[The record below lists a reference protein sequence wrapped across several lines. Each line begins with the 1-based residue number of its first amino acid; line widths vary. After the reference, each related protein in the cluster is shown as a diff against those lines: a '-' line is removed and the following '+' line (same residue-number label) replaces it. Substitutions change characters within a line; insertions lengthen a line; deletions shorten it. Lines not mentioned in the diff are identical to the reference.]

1 MGQAGRAGARAGGG
15 DQIWLR
21 AAGGRDVACR
31 AREGDRRLLPARLL
45 RDLRL
50 LFEDDLQ
57 RAAALRS
64 SAGEQRPDRDR
75 IGGALYLAPRAA
87 MITRIINPGMIDRR
101 GPGPST
107 PGGSQRRHAPTPPRP
122 NSCAGPCTPIL

>member
-31 AREGDRRLLPARLL
+31 AREADRRLLPARLL

-75 IGGALYLAPRAA
+75 IGGACRPITLTCDGGTRALRGGALA
-87 MITRIINPGMIDRR
+87 
-101 GPGPST
+101 
-107 PGGSQRRHAPTPPRP
+107 QPPRP
-122 NSCAGPCTPIL
+122 AAPFFAVSPPT

>member
-1 MGQAGRAGARAGGG
+1 GAGARGGGG

-21 AAGGRDVACR
+21 AAGGRDLACR

-75 IGGALYLAPRAA
+75 IGGSCRRITLTCDGEPVALGGGPVAEQPRRAAPSALAAPQTPLYAPWLLRAPR
-87 MITRIINPGMIDRR
+87 PG
-101 GPGPST
+101 
-107 PGGSQRRHAPTPPRP
+107 AP
-122 NSCAGPCTPIL
+122 

>member
-57 RAAALRS
+57 KAAALRS

-75 IGGALYLAPRAA
+75 IGGAFCPNNPTVSGGVPLAAPPPHGGRPPPP
-87 MITRIINPGMIDRR
+87 PGAP
-101 GPGPST
+101 PGP
-107 PGGSQRRHAPTPPRP
+107 PPDIP
-122 NSCAGPCTPIL
+122 KTH

>member
-75 IGGALYLAPRAA
+75 IGGASL
-87 MITRIINPGMIDRR
+87 
-101 GPGPST
+101 PST
-107 PGGSQRRHAPTPPRP
+107 LTCDGGPVALGVGPFPRPPRP
-122 NSCAGPCTPIL
+122 AAPFRVAAPPT

>member
-1 MGQAGRAGARAGGG
+1 MPRALRFFLFFFFNDTATTEIYTLSLHDALPISGARAGGG

-75 IGGALYLAPRAA
+75 IGGCRSANYPELVRA
-87 MITRIINPGMIDRR
+87 RPL
-101 GPGPST
+101 
-107 PGGSQRRHAPTPPRP
+107 RHPA
-122 NSCAGPCTPIL
+122 

>member
-75 IGGALYLAPRAA
+75 IGGASPPITPTRPSGFPAAAP
-87 MITRIINPGMIDRR
+87 
-101 GPGPST
+101 
-107 PGGSQRRHAPTPPRP
+107 PTPAR
-122 NSCAGPCTPIL
+122 

>member
-1 MGQAGRAGARAGGG
+1 GAGARGGGG

-21 AAGGRDVACR
+21 AAGGRDLACR

-75 IGGALYLAPRAA
+75 IGGSCRRITLTCDGGFPGAPPPTPVCRL
-87 MITRIINPGMIDRR
+87 PPPQ
-101 GPGPST
+101 GPI
-107 PGGSQRRHAPTPPRP
+107 RRHPLA
-122 NSCAGPCTPIL
+122 

>member
-15 DQIWLR
+15 DEVWLR

-75 IGGALYLAPRAA
+75 IGGARRPITLTCDGEPVALRGGPVAEQPPPAAPFRV
-87 MITRIINPGMIDRR
+87 
-101 GPGPST
+101 
-107 PGGSQRRHAPTPPRP
+107 
-122 NSCAGPCTPIL
+122 AGPPTRP